1 MSGTSPNPGEGK
13 PRKLRLK
20 MRTVKQVLTRLMMIV
35 TLVKVFGDPEELRKL
50 TRKRMIK
57 MRTQRQVIPI
67 GIGKKS
73 SVRIQKELCGKRN
86 LLN

>member
-1 MSGTSPNPGEGK
+1 
-13 PRKLRLK
+13 
-20 MRTVKQVLTRLMMIV
+20 MIV

-86 LLN
+86 LLS